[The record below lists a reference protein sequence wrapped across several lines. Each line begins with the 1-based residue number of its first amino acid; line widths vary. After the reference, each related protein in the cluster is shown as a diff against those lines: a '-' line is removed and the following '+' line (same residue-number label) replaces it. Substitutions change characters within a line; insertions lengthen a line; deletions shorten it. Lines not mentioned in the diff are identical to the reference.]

1 MNMKIETFFYHG
13 LVFERYPH
21 PTLMTWNEANE
32 HIKALN
38 KADNTSKWRL
48 ASVEE
53 LKKLFTHPNKK
64 FFKNL
69 NSVWSKNKENQE
81 NIWVMDFNQNF
92 YYVRNHTSKFRVLA
106 VRDTNLKNS
115 IRFF

>member
-1 MNMKIETFFYHG
+1 MKIETYFYHG
-13 LVFERYPH
+13 LVFERYPS
-21 PTLMTWNEANE
+21 PNLMTWEE
-32 HIKALN
+32 SITYIKTLN
-38 KADNTSKWRL
+38 QTENTTKWRL

-53 LKKLFTHPNKK
+53 LKKLFTHPNKR

-69 NSVWSKNKENQE
+69 NSVWSRNQENKE

-92 YYVRNHTSKFRVLA
+92 YYVRNYTSKFRVLA

-115 IRFF
+115 IKFF